1 MVYGAYD
8 YALSIFTPIYKCL
21 IIYNVKHGGFRRTA
35 AEIRSEL

>member
-1 MVYGAYD
+1 MELMIMPYPF
-8 YALSIFTPIYKCL
+8 LTPIYKCL